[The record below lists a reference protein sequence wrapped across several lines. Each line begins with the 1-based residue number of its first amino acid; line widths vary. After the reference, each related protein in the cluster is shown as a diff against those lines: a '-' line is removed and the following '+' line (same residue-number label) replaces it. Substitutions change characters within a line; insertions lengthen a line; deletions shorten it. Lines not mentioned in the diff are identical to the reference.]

1 MARSGASR
9 LSLLESLRVPA
20 YRRLF
25 FSVTSA
31 NSGRW
36 ALLMGIGWLLQLR
49 THSPFWVGAGVFM
62 VQAPII
68 VITPLAG
75 VYADRYDRA
84 RMLATS
90 FIAAAVTCLLLAL
103 TAFYAVSLPVVLGTA
118 LVFGVAYSFQSTNW
132 NALTP
137 NLVPPPMLGNAIA
150 LLTFA
155 RQGAEFLGPL
165 LAGPLLAFYG
175 PAPVLVLCGVFY
187 GVAALIAFRI
197 PRVAIQGSGASTV
210 RVWKA
215 LGDGLVYVRER
226 PVVLVLMILV
236 GLHCVLTMAY
246 MGLLPTYTTVNL
258 KGGSSLYGLLMTVT
272 GLGAGLGTLILAG
285 LRHVDRRPLLFIGV
299 TVVSGLSLLGLGA
312 SEVPALALASVVL
325 MGLSQASFMTLLQI
339 YIQTRVGD
347 AYRGRVL
354 SLFSVVTLGT
364 MAIGNWLWGAAGQVI
379 GAGWVMIG
387 LGGGFT
393 AVALLMLW
401 ISPHLK
407 QAYLGVKVREHPL
420 TASAGVT

>member
-1 MARSGASR
+1 MGESYDSK
-9 LSLLESLRVPA
+9 LSLLESLRIPA

-36 ALLMGIGWLLQLR
+36 ALLMGIGWLLEMR

-84 RMLATS
+84 RMMAGS

-103 TAFYAVSLPVVLGTA
+103 TAFYEVSLPIVLGTA

-137 NLVPPPMLGNAIA
+137 NLVPAPMLGNAIA

-155 RQGAEFLGPL
+155 RQGAEFVGPL

-175 PAPVLVLCGVFY
+175 PGPVFILCGIFY
-187 GVAALIAFRI
+187 GVAAAIAFQI
-197 PRVAIQGSGASTV
+197 PRVAIQGGGPSAV

-226 PVVLVLMILV
+226 PVVLVLIILV

-246 MGLLPTYTTVNL
+246 MGLLPAYTTVNL
-258 KGGSSLYGLLMTVT
+258 KSGSTLYGLLMTVT
-272 GLGAGLGTLILAG
+272 GLGAGVGTLMLAG
-285 LRHVDRRPLLFIGV
+285 LRHVDQRPLLFVGV

-312 SEVPALALASVVL
+312 SAVPALALASVAL

-379 GAGWVMIG
+379 GPGWVMIG

-393 AVALLMLW
+393 VVALFMLW
-401 ISPHLK
+401 LSPNLK
-407 QAYLGVKVREHPL
+407 VAYLDVRREDPPL
-420 TASAGVT
+420 TAPVSLT